1 MTTDKQIVRGWSIRT
16 RLVVLVVAIGL
27 LFVGLYS
34 YSTRRSMHFASS
46 EIQTQAL
53 RIAQLL
59 ASGTDQFIADKRR
72 VLENLALRP
81 LLRVENPPH
90 CDAAFGDFLALFPAF
105 KNVAMSNRGGQIICS
120 AVPHQGTRASVG
132 DKPFFKQ
139 MMATGLFTVSAPFVG
154 PITGRTVVVLLQ
166 PRRDDAGRLLGGVG
180 LPINLDALQ
189 KTIGAVDLPP
199 NTVVTL
205 VDSTGVIVTRT
216 RAAQHWIGQPLNT
229 PALSERLLNAEQGA
243 FQARD
248 IDGVER
254 YIGFVRVPSTGWRV
268 TVGIPAE
275 LLIAR
280 VGHVIRADLEAGA
293 VILLFM
299 LLMAAYASQGIARP
313 LQRLVG
319 AVRRMTAGDR
329 HSRAVPVGP
338 AEVIELATEFNALI
352 DARDT
357 AERALREA
365 NDSLEQRIAERTQR
379 LNAANQELEAFNY
392 SASHDLRAPLR
403 SIHGF
408 SQALLEDY
416 AQRLDAQ
423 AQDYVQRIC
432 RACQRME
439 TLIDDLL
446 TLSRSTRGELNP
458 RRVDMAELGAEIVAE
473 LAAAMPRH
481 NVAFSAQ
488 PGLRVDADA
497 RLLRIALRNLLAN
510 AWKFTAHSQAAR
522 VELGRQMRDG
532 RPVYFVRD
540 NGVGFDPQH
549 AHRLFTPFQ
558 RLHPGSE
565 FEGHGIGL
573 AIVQRIIHRH
583 GGTVWADGQIN
594 AGATVYFTLAARA
607 GEAAP

>member
-1 MTTDKQIVRGWSIRT
+1 MNTGKQTVRGWSIRI
-16 RLVVLVVAIGL
+16 RLMALVVTICL
-27 LFVGLYS
+27 LFVGLYA
-34 YSTRRSMHFASS
+34 YSIRRAMHYASS

-59 ASGTDQFIADKRR
+59 ASDTDQFIADKRR

-81 LLRVENPPH
+81 LLRIENPPR

-105 KNVAMSNRGGQIICS
+105 KNVAMSNRSGQIICS
-120 AVPHQGTRASVG
+120 AVPHQGTAASVA

-154 PITGRTVVVLLQ
+154 PITGRTVVVLVQ
-166 PRRDDAGRLLGGVG
+166 PRRDDQGRLLGGLG

-189 KTIGAVDLPP
+189 KTIGAVDLPR
-199 NTVVTL
+199 NTVVTI
-205 VDSTGVIVTRT
+205 VDSAGLIVTRT
-216 RAAQHWIGQPLNT
+216 REPQHWIGRALNT
-229 PALSERLLNAEQGA
+229 PALSDRLLDAGQGA

-254 YIGFVRVPSTGWRV
+254 YVGFVRVPSTGWRV
-268 TVGIPAE
+268 MVGVP
-275 LLIAR
+275 
-280 VGHVIRADLEAGA
+280 ADLVITRAGNLIREDLAVGA
-293 VILLFM
+293 VLLLLM
-299 LLMAAYASQGIARP
+299 LMMAAYASQGIARP

-319 AVRRMTAGDR
+319 AVRRIAAGDG
-329 HSRAVPVGP
+329 HLRATPAGP
-338 AEVIELATEFNALI
+338 AEVIELASEFNALI
-352 DARDT
+352 NARDT
-357 AERALREA
+357 AERALHEA
-365 NDSLEQRIAERTQR
+365 NDTLEQRVAERTQL

-416 AQRLDAQ
+416 AQTHDAQ
-423 AQDYVQRIC
+423 AQDYLQRIC

-446 TLSRSTRGELNP
+446 TLSRTTRGELNP
-458 RRVDMAELGAEIVAE
+458 RRVDMAELGTEIAAE
-473 LAAAMPRH
+473 LAAATPEH
-481 NVAFSAQ
+481 KVEFSAQ
-488 PGLRVDADA
+488 PGLIVDADA
-497 RLLRIALRNLLAN
+497 RLLRIALHNLLAN
-510 AWKFTAHSQAAR
+510 AWKFTARSRAPR

-532 RPVYFVRD
+532 SRVYFVRD
-540 NGVGFDPQH
+540 NGVGFDPQY
-549 AHRLFTPFQ
+549 AHLLFTPFQ

-565 FEGHGIGL
+565 FEGNGIGL

-583 GGTVWADGQIN
+583 GGTVWADGRVD
-594 AGATVYFTLAARA
+594 GGTTVYFTLARA
-607 GEAAP
+607 IDAVC